1 MGIREVFNDWLTQ
14 PQDSPTPSEDW
25 IDRGMVALFD
35 CRQGRELILDVPA
48 TTDAVPRAASTEGIA
63 PDFSNIAQVYPHR
76 PQYGVT
82 GPLSILVYCDVDAL
96 TNSGDLIGKGSGT
109 FTTATPYGL
118 KIGVSA
124 TDSRI
129 SLLRGGNPGVG
140 SNNWYMTASAAN
152 TFSAPINAIPILV
165 VDPTGLLQGTR
176 INWANGTKSS
186 ATQVAGIA
194 RAEPVTDGGG
204 SIYIGKRDT
213 VYLDGR
219 IYFIAVFNRALSDD
233 EAQSL
238 SSNPWQVYEPQR
250 VIVPVIAAGTQTLT
264 PALYTN
270 TNTFYNATVSTSTT
284 LTPALYTN
292 TNTFYGPT
300 VSSTYALLPSLYT
313 NNNVFYGPTV
323 SATYALSPSLYTN
336 TNTFYGPTVTVG
348 TVTLSPSLYTNTNTF
363 YSAVVSQGGVVLQPD
378 LYTNTNTFYSP
389 TVTTGAV
396 TLLPS
401 LYTNANTF
409 YSPTI
414 TVGAVTLLPS
424 LYSNTNTFYS
434 ATVTLGGATQ
444 TLTPAL
450 YSNTNVFYS
459 PTVTVGTVTL
469 LPSLYTNTNEFYSP
483 TVSQAG
489 TVIIYPELF
498 VNTNTFFGHYI
509 FNEYPD
515 PTDVRFGVKYGPSGI
530 YTGALL
536 VSPGE
541 TSVAIRSF
549 TRKF

>member
-1 MGIREVFNDWLTQ
+1 MGIRESFTDWVTQ

-48 TTDAVPRAASTEGIA
+48 TTDTLSRVASTQGVA
-63 PDFSNIAQVYPHR
+63 PDFSGVAQVYPHR

-129 SLLRGGNPGVG
+129 SLLRGGNPGIG

-186 ATQVAGIA
+186 ATQVAGVA

-204 SIYIGKRDT
+204 PIYIGKRDT

-250 VIVPVIAAGTQTLT
+250 TIVPAVSYIAYTLNASQGTFSAAGQTQNLNVGRRANADSGAFSLAGQEEILRLARILT
-264 PALYTN
+264 PLNGDFT
-270 TNTFYNATVSTSTT
+270 
-284 LTPALYTN
+284 
-292 TNTFYGPT
+292 
-300 VSSTYALLPSLYT
+300 
-313 NNNVFYGPTV
+313 
-323 SATYALSPSLYTN
+323 
-336 TNTFYGPTVTVG
+336 TVG
-348 TVTLSPSLYTNTNTF
+348 TDARLTPGSVNMLYVNYGTFGVSGQNANLSYGKAGVNPPGYYNVAGQGASVKVSRKMTASYGSYLTSGQPSTVIHRYKLSGNNGSYAVTGQTIGSAKFYSLSAGTGLFSIVGQPPILARGRILNTNGGTYTTNGF
-363 YSAVVSQGGVVLQPD
+363 NATLDKQGRK
-378 LYTNTNTFYSP
+378 LY
-389 TVTTGAV
+389 
-396 TLLPS
+396 
-401 LYTNANTF
+401 
-409 YSPTI
+409 
-414 TVGAVTLLPS
+414 
-424 LYSNTNTFYS
+424 
-434 ATVTLGGATQ
+434 
-444 TLTPAL
+444 
-450 YSNTNVFYS
+450 
-459 PTVTVGTVTL
+459 
-469 LPSLYTNTNEFYSP
+469 
-483 TVSQAG
+483 AG
-489 TVIIYPELF
+489 TGNYSLAGRVAALNYSGAPNMANF
-498 VNTNTFFGHYI
+498 APVG
-509 FNEYPD
+509 
-515 PTDVRFGVKYGPSGI
+515 GPGI
-530 YTGALL
+530 YVQYTAN
-536 VSPGE
+536 
-541 TSVAIRSF
+541 
-549 TRKF
+549 